1 MKAVAQLLVLL
12 LAGTSAA
19 QGAAPTA
26 DHHQHLLN
34 ASMAGPGQ
42 KPILAKDLVAMLDA
56 AGIRRAVVLSNAF
69 RYGDPR
75 LPPDPGEY
83 ARVMAENDWTA
94 SEAAKYPQRLVA
106 YCSFNPLKDYALGEL
121 GRCARAKRSAA
132 ASSCNSAAPMWISTI
147 RSTSRCCGGCSARPT
162 PTRWRS

>member
-1 MKAVAQLLVLL
+1 MRMVALWLVLL
-12 LAGTSAA
+12 LAGMSGARA
-19 QGAAPTA
+19 AAPTT

-34 ASMAGPGQ
+34 ASMAQPGQ

-83 ARVMAENDWTA
+83 AQNI
-94 SEAAKYPQRLVA
+94 AAYRTMLQIAARCVEDQ
-106 YCSFNPLKDYALGEL
+106 FDLG
-121 GRCARAKRSAA
+121 G
-132 ASSCNSAAPMWISTI
+132 
-147 RSTSRCCGGCSARPT
+147 
-162 PTRWRS
+162 